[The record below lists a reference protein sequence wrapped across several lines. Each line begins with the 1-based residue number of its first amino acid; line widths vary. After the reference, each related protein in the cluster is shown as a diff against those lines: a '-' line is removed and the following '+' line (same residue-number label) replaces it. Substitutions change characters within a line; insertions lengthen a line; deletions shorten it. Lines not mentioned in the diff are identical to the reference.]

1 MDAQSRNL
9 RRLRSRLDSCLVSD
23 GSSARTA
30 VAAVG
35 SEAAWCLN
43 PHLPRKHRTVAQPV
57 ARIARQLAVLD
68 ERRRRG
74 LPTGH
79 TEEALRALR
88 VELGLAYAREA
99 VGVAEL
105 RHRMAAQAE

>member
-1 MDAQSRNL
+1 MAPE
-9 RRLRSRLDSCLVSD
+9 
-23 GSSARTA
+23 SSPA
-30 VAAVG
+30 V
-35 SEAAWCLN
+35 EC
-43 PHLPRKHRTVAQPV
+43 RTVAQ
-57 ARIARQLAVLD
+57 ACRGIARQLAVLD

-105 RHRMAAQAE
+105 RHRMAGQAE